1 MCETFRPYLFLSNN
15 KNELFLSLS
24 ISVQLLRTYGAAAP
38 HIGC

>member
-1 MCETFRPYLFLSNN
+1 MRETFRPYSFVSNN

-24 ISVQLLRTYGAAAP
+24 IGVLLLRTCGAAAP